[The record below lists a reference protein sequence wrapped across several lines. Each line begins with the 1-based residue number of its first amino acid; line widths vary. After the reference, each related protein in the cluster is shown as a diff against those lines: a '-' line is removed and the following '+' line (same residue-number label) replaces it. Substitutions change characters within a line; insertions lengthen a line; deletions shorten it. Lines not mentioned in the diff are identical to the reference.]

1 MWKSF
6 SFSKYFKTT
15 TILILPFRL
24 NDYLSLG
31 LLNILKGVDI
41 TADTTGFCGPTVF
54 GYLERLGKL
63 LEL

>member
-54 GYLERLGKL
+54 GNY
-63 LEL
+63 